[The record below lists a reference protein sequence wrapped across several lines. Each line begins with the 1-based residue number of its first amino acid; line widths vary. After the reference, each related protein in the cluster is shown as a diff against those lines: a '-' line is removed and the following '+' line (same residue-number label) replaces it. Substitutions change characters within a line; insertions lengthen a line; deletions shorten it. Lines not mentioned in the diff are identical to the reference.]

1 MKSLRFKK
9 LWLVS
14 EASRAARSIEFN
26 PKMTLLVGKNQTG
39 KSTLVKHIFKTLGCE
54 TKGKSD
60 RWDSLAVSVLRFEL
74 DGKDFFAYRR
84 ANVFALK
91 SESTGTIKVTTKY
104 SEWSEILAQLFDFRL
119 MLPTHQETLAQATP
133 PYLFLP
139 FYFDQDGSWQKQWNS
154 FDKLAQF
161 SAWQKPLTSYVT
173 GQRPNGYYLAKFEES
188 KARAEVSKLSQE
200 FGVVKAALTRVKKSL
215 PRVTIRLDTGAFKQE
230 ITDLLRN
237 STQLKQEQESLRSKA
252 FEQASAK
259 ESLST
264 QIAMAKDAL
273 RDLEG
278 DLKYLTE
285 SKVEPTLLCPTCGTS
300 HENGFP
306 VRLELVDDAVTLRKI
321 ISELEAERQKVDET
335 LAGIQGKLSRVKL
348 KALEIEKTLQ
358 IKKGALRLQDVVDSQ
373 SSEVIRS
380 VFAKD
385 MDSLKKQ
392 LTVHEGSAAEL
403 KEKVAKF
410 DLPERT
416 KEINGFY
423 AERIG
428 FFASELGVQD
438 LRDDV
443 KNKPDATITASG
455 SALPRSLLAY
465 QFAVLHTAKEK
476 GDAKLFPVVVD
487 SPNQQGQDAEH
498 LSQMLNF
505 IVKRT
510 PVGQQL
516 ILAVEESPAGLVFE
530 GTTIELS
537 TPYGLLEPD
546 QYDPIAAELQSLISA
561 VAEGVDAR
569 LANQRLEISLEGN
582 TLSGLAM

>member
-26 PKMTLLVGKNQTG
+26 PKMTLLVGKNHTG
-39 KSTLVKHIFKTLGCE
+39 KSTLVKNIFKTLGCE

-60 RWDSLAVSVLRFEL
+60 RWDSLAISVLRF
-74 DGKDFFAYRR
+74 DFNGVDYLAYRR

-91 SESTGTIKVTTKY
+91 NESTGAVKVTTKY
-104 SEWSEILAQLFDFRL
+104 SEWSDMLAHLFDFHL
-119 MLPTHQETLAQATP
+119 MLPTHQESLSQATP
-133 PYLFLP
+133 PFLFLP

-154 FDKLAQF
+154 FEKLSQF
-161 SAWQKPLTSYVT
+161 SSWTKPLTSYVT
-173 GQRPNGYYLAKFEES
+173 GQRPNGYYVAKFEETKS
-188 KARAEVSKLSQE
+188 KAEATKVAHELGIVQS
-200 FGVVKAALTRVKKSL
+200 ALVRVKKAL
-215 PRVTIRLDTGAFKQE
+215 PRTTLRIDAGAFKQE
-230 ITDLLRN
+230 IADLLRS
-237 STQLKQEQESLRSKA
+237 STQLNQEQESLRSKA
-252 FEQASAK
+252 FEQASVK

-285 SKVEPTLLCPTCGTS
+285 SKVEPTLLCPTCGTT

-306 VRLELVDDAVTLRKI
+306 IRLELVDDAETLRKI
-321 ISELEAERQKVDET
+321 IAEVESERQKVDEA
-335 LAGIQGKLSRVKL
+335 LAGIQGKLNRVRL
-348 KALEIEKTLQ
+348 KSHEIEKTLQ

-373 SSEVIRS
+373 SSEVVRS
-380 VFAKD
+380 AFAKD
-385 MDSLKKQ
+385 MDSLKRQ
-392 LTVHEGSAAEL
+392 LTKHEEISADL
-403 KEKVAKF
+403 KEKVSKF

-423 AERIG
+423 AERIEL
-428 FFASELGVQD
+428 FASELGVED
-438 LRDDV
+438 LREDV
-443 KNKPDATITASG
+443 KKKPDANITASG

-476 GDAKLFPVVVD
+476 GDANLFPVVVD

-498 LSQMLNF
+498 LSQMMNF

-530 GTTIELS
+530 GSTIELT
-537 TPYGLLEPD
+537 TPFGLLD
-546 QYDPIAAELQSLISA
+546 ASQYETVSDELKGLVSEVSA
-561 VAEGVDAR
+561 GVDAR
-569 LANQRLEISLEGN
+569 LASQRIAVAQESQD
-582 TLSGLAM
+582 

>member
-26 PKMTLLVGKNQTG
+26 PKVTLLVGKNHTG

-60 RWDSLAVSVLRFEL
+60 RWDSLAISVLGFEL
-74 DGKDFFAYRR
+74 DGIDYVVYRR

-91 SESTGTIKVTTKY
+91 NESTGTIKVTTKY
-104 SEWSEILAQLFDFRL
+104 SEWSDMLANLFDFRL
-119 MLPTHQETLAQATP
+119 MLPTHQETLSQATP
-133 PYLFLP
+133 PFLFLP

-154 FDKLAQF
+154 FDKLTQF
-161 SAWQKPLTSYVT
+161 SGWSKPLTSYVT
-173 GQRPNGYYLAKFEES
+173 GQRPNGYYLAKFDETKAKAEAS
-188 KARAEVSKLSQE
+188 KVSHEL
-200 FGVVKAALTRVKKSL
+200 GVVQAALARVKKAL
-215 PRVTIRLDTGAFKQE
+215 PRVSIRMDAGAFKQE
-230 ITDLLRN
+230 IADLLRN

-252 FEQASAK
+252 FELATVK

-285 SKVEPTLLCPTCGTS
+285 SKVEPTLLCPTCGTT

-306 VRLELVDDAVTLRKI
+306 IRLELVDDAATLRKI
-321 ISELEAERQKVDET
+321 VSELESERQKVDES
-335 LAGIQGKLSRVKL
+335 LAGIQGKLNRVKL
-348 KALEIEKTLQ
+348 KSVEIEKTLQ
-358 IKKGALRLQDVVDSQ
+358 VKKGALRLQDVVDSQ
-373 SSEVIRS
+373 SAEVVRGA
-380 VFAKD
+380 FTKD
-385 MDSLKKQ
+385 MDYLKKQ
-392 LTVHEGSAAEL
+392 LAKHEEL
-403 KEKVAKF
+403 STDLKDKVAKF
-410 DLPERT
+410 DIPERT
-416 KEINGFY
+416 KEINAFY
-423 AERIG
+423 GERIEL
-428 FFASELGVQD
+428 FASELGVQD
-438 LRDDV
+438 LREDV
-443 KNKPDATITASG
+443 KKKPDANITASG

-476 GDAKLFPVVVD
+476 GDAKIFPLVVD

-516 ILAVEESPAGLVFE
+516 ILAVEERPQGLTFD
-530 GTTIELS
+530 GTTIELT
-537 TPYGLLEPD
+537 TPYGLLD
-546 QYDPIAAELQSLISA
+546 AALYDGISNELQSLVIA
-561 VAEGVDAR
+561 VAEGIDIR
-569 LANQRLEISLEGN
+569 LANQRIEVGQDTSE
-582 TLSGLAM
+582 

>member
-26 PKMTLLVGKNQTG
+26 PKKTLLVGKNHTG

-60 RWDSLAVSVLRFEL
+60 RWDSLAISVLRFDL
-74 DGKDFFAYRR
+74 NGVDYLAYRR

-91 SESTGTIKVTTKY
+91 NESTGAVKVTTKY
-104 SEWSEILAQLFDFRL
+104 SEWSDMLAHLFDFHL
-119 MLPTHQETLAQATP
+119 MLPTHQESLSQATP
-133 PYLFLP
+133 PFLFLP

-154 FDKLAQF
+154 FEKLSQF
-161 SAWQKPLTSYVT
+161 SSWTKPLTSYVT
-173 GQRPNGYYLAKFEES
+173 GQRPNGYYVAKFEETKS
-188 KARAEVSKLSQE
+188 KAEATKVAHELGIVQS
-200 FGVVKAALTRVKKSL
+200 ALVRVKKAL
-215 PRVTIRLDTGAFKQE
+215 PRTTLRIDAGAFKQE
-230 ITDLLRN
+230 IADLLRS
-237 STQLKQEQESLRSKA
+237 STQLNQEQESLRSKA
-252 FEQASAK
+252 FEQASVK

-285 SKVEPTLLCPTCGTS
+285 SKVEPTLLCPTCGTT

-306 VRLELVDDAVTLRKI
+306 IRLELVDDAETLRKI
-321 ISELEAERQKVDET
+321 IAEVESERQKVDEA
-335 LAGIQGKLSRVKL
+335 LAGIQGKLNRVRL
-348 KALEIEKTLQ
+348 KSHEIEKTLQ

-373 SSEVIRS
+373 SSEVVRS
-380 VFAKD
+380 AFAKD
-385 MDSLKKQ
+385 MDSLKRQ
-392 LTVHEGSAAEL
+392 LTKHEEISADL
-403 KEKVAKF
+403 KEKVSKF

-423 AERIG
+423 AERIEL
-428 FFASELGVQD
+428 FASELGVED
-438 LRDDV
+438 LREDV
-443 KNKPDATITASG
+443 KKKPDANITASG

-476 GDAKLFPVVVD
+476 GDANLFPVVVD

-498 LSQMLNF
+498 LSQMMNF

-530 GTTIELS
+530 GSTIELT
-537 TPYGLLEPD
+537 TPFGLLD
-546 QYDPIAAELQSLISA
+546 ASQYETVSDELKGLVSEVSA
-561 VAEGVDAR
+561 GVDAR
-569 LANQRLEISLEGN
+569 LASQRIAVAQESQD
-582 TLSGLAM
+582 

>member
-14 EASRAARSIEFN
+14 EASRAARSIEFS
-26 PKMTLLVGKNQTG
+26 PKMTLLVGKNHTG

-60 RWDSLAVSVLRFEL
+60 RWDSLAISVLRFDL
-74 DGKDFFAYRR
+74 NGVDYLAYRR
-84 ANVFALK
+84 ANVYALK
-91 SESTGTIKVTTKY
+91 NESTGTIKVTTKY
-104 SEWSEILAQLFDFRL
+104 SEWSDLLANLFDFRL
-119 MLPTHQETLAQATP
+119 MLPTHQESLSQATP
-133 PYLFLP
+133 PFLFLP

-154 FDKLAQF
+154 FEKLSQF
-161 SAWQKPLTSYVT
+161 SSWAKPLTSYVT
-173 GQRPNGYYLAKFEES
+173 GQRPNGYYIAKFEET
-188 KARAEVSKLSQE
+188 KAKAEATKVAHEL
-200 FGVVKAALTRVKKSL
+200 GVVQSALVRVKKSL
-215 PRVTIRLDTGAFKQE
+215 PRTTLRIDAGAFKQE
-230 ITDLLRN
+230 IADLLRS
-237 STQLKQEQESLRSKA
+237 STQLNQEQESLRSRA
-252 FEQASAK
+252 FEQASVK

-285 SKVEPTLLCPTCGTS
+285 SKVEPTLLCPTCGTT

-306 VRLELVDDAVTLRKI
+306 IRLELVDDAETLRKI
-321 ISELEAERQKVDET
+321 IAELESERQKVDEA
-335 LAGIQGKLSRVKL
+335 LAGIQGKLNRVRL
-348 KALEIEKTLQ
+348 KSHDIEKTLQ

-373 SSEVIRS
+373 SSEVVRGA
-380 VFAKD
+380 FAKD
-385 MDSLKKQ
+385 MDSLRRQ
-392 LTVHEGSAAEL
+392 LTKHEETSADL
-403 KEKVAKF
+403 KDKVSKF

-423 AERIG
+423 AERIEL
-428 FFASELGVQD
+428 FASELGVQD

-443 KNKPDATITASG
+443 KKKPDANITASG

-476 GDAKLFPVVVD
+476 GDANLFPVVVD

-498 LSQMLNF
+498 LSQMMNF

-510 PVGQQL
+510 PAGQQL
-516 ILAVEESPAGLVFE
+516 ILAVEESPTGLVFE
-530 GTTIELS
+530 GSTIELT
-537 TPYGLLEPD
+537 TPFGLLEAT
-546 QYDPIAAELQSLISA
+546 QYETVSAELRNLVLEIASGI
-561 VAEGVDAR
+561 DAR
-569 LANQRLEISLEGN
+569 IANQRIEIPTE
-582 TLSGLAM
+582 

>member
-26 PKMTLLVGKNQTG
+26 PKMTLLVGKNHTG

-60 RWDSLAVSVLRFEL
+60 RWDSLAISVLRFDINGVDYL
-74 DGKDFFAYRR
+74 AYRR
-84 ANVFALK
+84 ANVYALK
-91 SESTGTIKVTTKY
+91 NESTGTIKVTTKY
-104 SEWSEILAQLFDFRL
+104 SEWSDLLANLFDFRL
-119 MLPTHQETLAQATP
+119 MLPTHQESLSQATP
-133 PYLFLP
+133 PFLFLP

-154 FDKLAQF
+154 FEKLSQF
-161 SAWQKPLTSYVT
+161 SSWAKPLTSYVT
-173 GQRPNGYYLAKFEES
+173 GQRPNGYYIAKFEET
-188 KARAEVSKLSQE
+188 KAKAEATKVAHEL
-200 FGVVKAALTRVKKSL
+200 GVVQSALVRVRKSL
-215 PRVTIRLDTGAFKQE
+215 PRTTLRIDAGAFKQE
-230 ITDLLRN
+230 IADLLRS
-237 STQLKQEQESLRSKA
+237 STQLNQEQESLRSKA
-252 FEQASAK
+252 FEQASVK

-285 SKVEPTLLCPTCGTS
+285 SKVEPTLLCPTCGTT

-306 VRLELVDDAVTLRKI
+306 IRLELVDDAETLRKI
-321 ISELEAERQKVDET
+321 IAELESERQKVDEA
-335 LAGIQGKLSRVKL
+335 LAGIQGKLNRVRL
-348 KALEIEKTLQ
+348 KSHDIEKTLQ

-373 SSEVIRS
+373 SSEVVRS
-380 VFAKD
+380 AFAKD
-385 MDSLKKQ
+385 MDSLKRQ
-392 LTVHEGSAAEL
+392 LTKHEEVSADL
-403 KEKVAKF
+403 KDKVSKF

-423 AERIG
+423 AERIQL
-428 FFASELGVQD
+428 FASELGVQD
-438 LRDDV
+438 LREDV
-443 KNKPDATITASG
+443 KKKPDANITASG

-476 GDAKLFPVVVD
+476 GDANLFPVVVD

-498 LSQMLNF
+498 LTQMMNF

-510 PVGQQL
+510 PAGQQL
-516 ILAVEESPAGLVFE
+516 ILAVEESPIGLAFE
-530 GTTIELS
+530 GSTIELT
-537 TPYGLLEPD
+537 TPFGLLEAS
-546 QYDPIAAELQSLISA
+546 QYEAVSEELKSLVSEVAA
-561 VAEGVDAR
+561 GVDAR
-569 LANQRLEISLEGN
+569 LSSQRIASAQEPQ
-582 TLSGLAM
+582 A

>member
-26 PKMTLLVGKNQTG
+26 PKMTLLVGKNHTG

-60 RWDSLAVSVLRFEL
+60 RWDSLAISVLRFDL
-74 DGKDFFAYRR
+74 NGVDYLAYRR
-84 ANVFALK
+84 ANVYALK
-91 SESTGTIKVTTKY
+91 NESTGTIKVTTKY
-104 SEWSEILAQLFDFRL
+104 SEWSDLLANLFDFRL
-119 MLPTHQETLAQATP
+119 MLPTHQESLSQATP
-133 PYLFLP
+133 PFLFLP

-154 FDKLAQF
+154 FEKLSQF
-161 SAWQKPLTSYVT
+161 SSWAKPLTSYVT
-173 GQRPNGYYLAKFEES
+173 GQRPNGYYIAKFEET
-188 KARAEVSKLSQE
+188 KAKAEATKVAHEL
-200 FGVVKAALTRVKKSL
+200 GVVQSALVRVKKSL
-215 PRVTIRLDTGAFKQE
+215 PRTTLRIDAGAFKQE
-230 ITDLLRN
+230 IADLLRS
-237 STQLKQEQESLRSKA
+237 STQLNQEQESLRSKA
-252 FEQASAK
+252 FEQASVK

-278 DLKYLTE
+278 DLKYLIE
-285 SKVEPTLLCPTCGTS
+285 SKVEPTLLCPTCGTT

-306 VRLELVDDAVTLRKI
+306 IRLELIDDAETLRKI
-321 ISELEAERQKVDET
+321 IAELESERQKVDEA
-335 LAGIQGKLSRVKL
+335 LAGIQGKLNRVRL
-348 KALEIEKTLQ
+348 KSHDIEKTLQ

-373 SSEVIRS
+373 SSEVVRGA
-380 VFAKD
+380 FAKD
-385 MDSLKKQ
+385 MDSLRRQ
-392 LTVHEGSAAEL
+392 LTKHEEISADL
-403 KEKVAKF
+403 KDKVAKF

-423 AERIG
+423 AERIEL
-428 FFASELGVQD
+428 FASELGVQD
-438 LRDDV
+438 LREDV
-443 KNKPDATITASG
+443 KKKPDANITASG

-498 LSQMLNF
+498 LTQMLNF

-510 PVGQQL
+510 PAGQQL
-516 ILAVEESPAGLVFE
+516 ILAVEERPTGLAFDGAIV
-530 GTTIELS
+530 ELDK
-537 TPYGLLEPD
+537 PYGLLEAT
-546 QYDPIAAELQSLISA
+546 QYEMISDELKNLVSEIG
-561 VAEGVDAR
+561 EGVDAR
-569 LANQRLEISLEGN
+569 LASQRIETSNEAN
-582 TLSGLAM
+582 